1 MTCLQS
7 GQPFSQIGSDRFLLL
22 DFSVAGQLRL
32 YWMHRKMSLLRRFV
46 IRAAQELGHNPKA
59 RAKASQVLEE
69 DVKPRAKQ
77 AWREAQPKIENAK
90 LGLKLFAQRVRDE
103 YRKGRDGK

>member
-1 MTCLQS
+1 
-7 GQPFSQIGSDRFLLL
+7 
-22 DFSVAGQLRL
+22 
-32 YWMHRKMSLLRRFV
+32 MSLLRRYL
-46 IRAAQELGHNPKA
+46 IRAAQELRHNPKA

-90 LGLKLFAQRVRDE
+90 LGLKHFAQRVRDE
-103 YRKGRDGK
+103 YRKGRDGKSA